1 METDTNSYQSE
12 FVPVSCKCPLVL
24 LVRKSTFDCDFHFS
38 LWRSTLTIHFWFC
51 VLSAIDFVSVGR
63 RSWQVV
69 REAKNAVSVA
79 VRKLKLPWV
88 KLRNCREYIE
98 IAVSK
103 IEIAVSKIE
112 IAVSKIEI
120 AVSKVEIAVSK
131 TEIAVSK
138 IEIAVSKVE
147 IAVSKIEIPVS
158 KIEIAVSKVEIAVSK
173 LKLPW
178 VKLKLPWHFWAT
190 VETVLLKLIN
200 FSWRKKLLIFA
211 SIISPSKI
219 ILFEK

>member
-1 METDTNSYQSE
+1 MHKKKCMETDTNSNQSE
-12 FVPVSCKCPLVL
+12 FVPVSCKYPLVL

-79 VRKLKLPWV
+79 VKKLKLPWV
-88 KLRNCREYIE
+88 KLRNFREYIE

-120 AVSKVEIAVSK
+120 AGN
-131 TEIAVSK
+131 
-138 IEIAVSKVE
+138 
-147 IAVSKIEIPVS
+147 
-158 KIEIAVSKVEIAVSK
+158 K

-178 VKLKLPWHFWAT
+178 TNWNCRDTLGHRTPLALKIWSQLTQGQIYWLAR
-190 VETVLLKLIN
+190 V
-200 FSWRKKLLIFA
+200 RKGKDFMA
-211 SIISPSKI
+211 SIIMFN
-219 ILFEK
+219 LRRR

>member
-51 VLSAIDFVSVGR
+51 VLSAIDFVSVGS

-79 VRKLKLPWV
+79 VKKLKLPWV

-120 AVSKVEIAVSK
+120 AVSK
-131 TEIAVSK
+131 
-138 IEIAVSKVE
+138 
-147 IAVSKIEIPVS
+147 
-158 KIEIAVSKVEIAVSK
+158 

-190 VETVLLKLIN
+190 VATVLPKLIN
-200 FSWRKKLLIFA
+200 FSWRKNCSFLYPQFLLLKSFCLRSKKQFDSVYLVFNSYA
-211 SIISPSKI
+211 STLIKWHPLPKR
-219 ILFEK
+219 ENDR

>member
-12 FVPVSCKCPLVL
+12 FVPVSCKYPLVL

-51 VLSAIDFVSVGR
+51 ALSAIDFVSVGR
-63 RSWQVV
+63 RSWQML

-79 VRKLKLPWV
+79 VKKLKLPWV
-88 KLRNCREYIE
+88 KLRNCHEYIE

-112 IAVSKIEI
+112 IAVSK
-120 AVSKVEIAVSK
+120 
-131 TEIAVSK
+131 
-138 IEIAVSKVE
+138 
-147 IAVSKIEIPVS
+147 
-158 KIEIAVSKVEIAVSK
+158 

-178 VKLKLPWHFWAT
+178 VKLKLPWHF
-190 VETVLLKLIN
+190 
-200 FSWRKKLLIFA
+200 
-211 SIISPSKI
+211 
-219 ILFEK
+219 